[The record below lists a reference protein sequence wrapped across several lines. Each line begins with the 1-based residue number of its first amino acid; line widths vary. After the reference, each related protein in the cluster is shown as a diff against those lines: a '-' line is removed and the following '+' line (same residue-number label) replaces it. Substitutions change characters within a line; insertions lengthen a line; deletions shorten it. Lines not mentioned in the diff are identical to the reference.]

1 MSDLTVQDAYARRA
15 TAQLL
20 DVREDFEVAE
30 SMIPGALHI
39 PMNQLHERLN
49 ELDTSVEVITVC
61 RSGNRSG
68 QVAEALNTEGF
79 TAHNMAGGMIAW
91 QQAGLPIE

>member
-1 MSDLTVQDAYARRA
+1 MSDLTVQDTYERQA

-39 PMNQLHERLN
+39 PMDQLQERLS
-49 ELDTSVEVITVC
+49 ELDKTVAVITVC

-68 QVAEALNTEGF
+68 QVADALNAAGF

-91 QQAGLPIE
+91 QQAGLPIK